1 MENSGKKWTNI
12 EDNQLI
18 TEINDKKSYDEI
30 ALNHKRS
37 KYAIILRVISNII
50 YPKYYNDNDND
61 NGNDNGNN
69 NYNDNDNDNDN
80 DNGNDNGN
88 NNDNDNDEFISKEYN
103 IDINLLKKNIN
114 NIKIK
119 NSIRNNRKEEKGKE
133 EKGKEIKINYNEK
146 ILEQLLL
153 INKKLDKLLKY

>member
-50 YPKYYNDNDND
+50 YPKYYNDNYNDDND
-61 NGNDNGNN
+61 
-69 NYNDNDNDNDN
+69 
-80 DNGNDNGN
+80 
-88 NNDNDNDEFISKEYN
+88 NDNDNDEFISKEYN
-103 IDINLLKKNIN
+103 IYINLLKKNIN

-119 NSIRNNRKEEKGKE
+119 NSIISNRKE

-153 INKKLDKLLKY
+153 INIKLDKLLKY

>member
-61 NGNDNGNN
+61 N
-69 NYNDNDNDNDN
+69 
-80 DNGNDNGN
+80 
-88 NNDNDNDEFISKEYN
+88 DNDEFISKEYN

-119 NSIRNNRKEEKGKE
+119 NSIISNRKEEKGK

>member
-61 NGNDNGNN
+61 NDNDNS
-69 NYNDNDNDNDN
+69 NDNDNDNDN
-80 DNGNDNGN
+80 DNG
-88 NNDNDNDEFISKEYN
+88 NDNDEFISKEYN

-119 NSIRNNRKEEKGKE
+119 NSIISNRKEEKGKE
-133 EKGKEIKINYNEK
+133 KGKGKEKEIKINYNEK

-153 INKKLDKLLKY
+153 INIKLDKLLKY

>member
-12 EDNQLI
+12 EDDQLI

-61 NGNDNGNN
+61 N
-69 NYNDNDNDNDN
+69 
-80 DNGNDNGN
+80 
-88 NNDNDNDEFISKEYN
+88 DNDEFISKEYN

-119 NSIRNNRKEEKGKE
+119 NSIISNRKEEKGKEKE